1 MKRKVEQYLK
11 DNYGAEAA
19 EPDPIDGH
27 YRFEVKD
34 IEGILFAIR
43 EKSVKKERIATEKK
57 PKVKKE
63 KKGASSSAV
72 MGISEYSGYDNENLH
87 DFETTAQDNNG
98 DL

>member
-11 DNYGAEAA
+11 DNYGTEAA

-34 IEGILFAIR
+34 IEGILVSIR

-57 PKVKKE
+57 PKIKKE
-63 KKGASSSAV
+63 KKGATPAASNVSDA
-72 MGISEYSGYDNENLH
+72 SEYDSAYLH
-87 DFETTAQDNNG
+87 NIDSTAQDG
-98 DL
+98 ET